1 MAPPLSSLA
10 LNCTLKRSSGEPSST
25 DVLLDLIDDELRS
38 FEVTTDR
45 IRIADHQVL
54 PGVTSD
60 AGDGDEWPAIRQRV
74 LDADLVVLATPIWL
88 GHPSSLAQRVLERM
102 DAFLGETDDQGRL
115 VSIPAVAMVAVVGNE
130 DGAHHVG
137 AELFQGLNDVGF
149 TIAAEGMTY
158 WVGEA
163 MQGVDFKDL
172 DEPPEPVVTSTRT
185 MVRYA
190 VHLAGLLR
198 TSTYPGS

>member
-74 LDADLVVLATPIWL
+74 LDADLVVIGRQRQSALSSFLL
-88 GHPSSLAQRVLERM
+88 GSTAQRVLNAAPSDVLVVPQDGSSVARAAEDRWTPSP
-102 DAFLGETDDQGRL
+102 ARFEGTHDQG
-115 VSIPAVAMVAVVGNE
+115 
-130 DGAHHVG
+130 HVT
-137 AELFQGLNDVGF
+137 A
-149 TIAAEGMTY
+149 
-158 WVGEA
+158 
-163 MQGVDFKDL
+163 
-172 DEPPEPVVTSTRT
+172 S
-185 MVRYA
+185 
-190 VHLAGLLR
+190 
-198 TSTYPGS
+198 